1 MVSLRCFMS
10 SALQKSSVRLPMDF
24 LSECF
29 CGVFVVA
36 VVVTSFLFLYLSFLL
51 LVDLSMY
58 TRVNSHSTHR

>member
-36 VVVTSFLFLYLSFLL
+36 VVVTPFLFLYLFFLL